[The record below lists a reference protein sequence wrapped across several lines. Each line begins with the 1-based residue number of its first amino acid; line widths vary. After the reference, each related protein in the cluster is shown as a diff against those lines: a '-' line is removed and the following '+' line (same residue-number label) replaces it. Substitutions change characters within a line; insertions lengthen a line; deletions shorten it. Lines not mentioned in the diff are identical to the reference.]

1 MTKRTLVWFRRDLRL
16 HDHPA
21 LTAALEQGQITA
33 VFTVSDAMR
42 EREASCWWLHH
53 SLAVLQKDLH
63 EQGVTLLLSDKDPT
77 VLIPQLVD
85 NYSIDQVV
93 WNDSYTT
100 EERKE
105 EVALKKVL
113 EKDDISYEAFYG
125 DVLFPH
131 HELTKDNG
139 EPYRVFTPFYK
150 RSQKE
155 SVTRPVSLPEEW
167 HSIRVT
173 SLLSLDELKLLPE
186 KDWHTKF
193 IPYWMPGEQAG
204 IEQFKQFA
212 ENDIA
217 DYKKMRDYPD
227 ADGTSRIS
235 PYLTWGNLSIR
246 AVYYAANRR
255 KHAEPYLRQLVWREF
270 ARRQLMEFPT
280 LETKPLREEFNDF
293 PWRASQTDFEKWK
306 RGETGYPLVD
316 AGMKQLWET
325 GWMHNRVRMVAASFL
340 TKHLLLPWQWG
351 AEWFK
356 ETLVDYD
363 EANNA
368 MGWQWVAGTGIDSA
382 PYFRIFNPETQLE
395 KFDANGEYVHEFTK
409 DQEVDPIVDHK
420 VARER
425 ALAAYAKVKK

>member
-21 LTAALEQGQITA
+21 LAHALEEGQVAA

-42 EREASCWWLHH
+42 KREASCWWLHH
-53 SLAVLQKDLH
+53 SLAALRKALH
-63 EQGVTLLLSDKDPT
+63 ERGITLLLSDQDPT
-77 VLIPQLVD
+77 SHIPALMD
-85 NYSIDQVV
+85 EYSIDQVV

-100 EERKE
+100 DERKE

-113 EKDDISYEAFYG
+113 EKKDISFEAFYG

-131 HELTKDNG
+131 HELSKDNG

-155 SVTRPVSLPEEW
+155 SVTRPVTLPEEW
-167 HSIRVT
+167 HSISVK
-173 SLLSLDELKLLPE
+173 SLMSLDELQLLPE

-193 IPYWMPGEQAG
+193 EAYWTPGEQAG

-212 ENDIA
+212 EEDIH

-235 PYLTWGNLSIR
+235 PYLTWGDLSIR

-293 PWRASQTDFEKWK
+293 PWRESQADFEKWK

-325 GWMHNRVRMVAASFL
+325 GWMHNRVRMVTASFL

-409 DQEVDPIVDHK
+409 DQELEPIVDHK
-420 VARER
+420 EARER
-425 ALAAYAKVKK
+425 ALAAYNKIKK

>member
-16 HDHPA
+16 HDHLA
-21 LTAALEQGQITA
+21 LAKALEQGPVAAI
-33 VFTVSDAMR
+33 FTVSDDMR
-42 EREASCWWLHH
+42 KREASCWWLHH
-53 SLAVLQKDLH
+53 SLFSLQKALH
-63 EQGVTLLLSDKDPT
+63 EQGVTLLLSDENPT
-77 VLIPQLVD
+77 SVLPKLVKTYLI
-85 NYSIDQVV
+85 NQVV

-100 EERKE
+100 DERKE

-113 EKDDISYEAFYG
+113 EEAGISYEACYG
-125 DVLFPH
+125 DVLFPQ

-139 EPYRVFTPFYK
+139 DPYSIFTPFYK

-155 SVTRPVSLPEEW
+155 TVKRPVALQEDW
-167 HSIRVT
+167 QSIQVDA
-173 SLLSLDELKLLPE
+173 LKSLDELKLLPE
-186 KDWHTKF
+186 RDWYKKF
-193 IPYWMPGEQAG
+193 EAYWTPGEQAG

-212 ENDIA
+212 DDDIA
-217 DYKKMRDYPD
+217 DYKKMRDFPD

-235 PYLTWGNLSIR
+235 PYLTWGNLSVR
-246 AVYYAANRR
+246 AVYYAASRR
-255 KHAEPYLRQLVWREF
+255 EHAEPYLRQLVWREF
-270 ARRQLMEFPT
+270 ARRQLMQHPT
-280 LETKPLREEFNDF
+280 LETKPLRTEFNEF
-293 PWRASQTDFEKWK
+293 PWRDSQSDFDKWK

-351 AEWFK
+351 ADWFK

-395 KFDANGEYVHEFTK
+395 KFDSNGEYVHEFTK
-409 DQEVDPIVDHK
+409 DQDVAPIVDHK
-420 VARER
+420 EARAR
-425 ALAAYAKVKK
+425 ALAAYERIKK